1 MGGPPGGR
9 RVGSRQ
15 VGPGRGGGGGAGAG
29 PRAPQYLAVHTH
41 PARVQRVLT
50 QARGAAQLV
59 LPRGGV
65 DDLEGRVAHRPV
77 DTEVG
82 RLPRLPRLRIADAWK
97 ETGHG
102 DGEPIAGPPPGLQG
116 PLDVSDVPP
125 GQPFLAAPASRLRA
139 GNLRGRLPPQTPPP
153 ETGSVLSLASG
164 FTQRFR
170 LLREIAESFS
180 SS

>member
-1 MGGPPGGR
+1 M
-9 RVGSRQ
+9 GSRQ

-125 GQPFLAAPASRLRA
+125 SCRRQPRGSGA

-153 ETGSVLSLASG
+153 ETGSFLSPASG

-180 SS
+180 SSQGVSTALFHFP